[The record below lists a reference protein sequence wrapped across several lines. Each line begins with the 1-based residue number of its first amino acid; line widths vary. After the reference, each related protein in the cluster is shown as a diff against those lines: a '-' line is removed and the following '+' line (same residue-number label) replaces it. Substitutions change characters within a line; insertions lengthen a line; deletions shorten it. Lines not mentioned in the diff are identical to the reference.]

1 MEPRKVFHDSIMPL
15 PEAEGQT
22 EDGLLVQSAPT
33 PPTGDLM
40 TIHFALAIPADAHA
54 KLEEAI
60 ASGKTVAAGDLQS
73 SYAAAQSDTDA
84 LTTWLKEQ
92 GYTVE
97 FVSPDH
103 TSIYAQATSEVIE
116 KSLDVKIVKVT
127 TGGFTYLAA
136 RNAPSL
142 PEDIGKNVTAII
154 GLQPYRQARKN
165 ARIRMP
171 KDGNR
176 AAHSSGKAHGK
187 AAPAPEPNIGNKPP
201 YLVSEIMKAYNAD
214 QLSVN
219 GSGQTIAI
227 LIDTFP
233 NTSDLEA
240 FWTANSVPSDVNRV
254 EMINVGGGQLPAPS
268 GEETL
273 DAEWTSGIA
282 QGATIRIYA
291 SGSLAFADLDRA
303 IDQIIT
309 DLPTQ
314 PGMRQLSISLG
325 LGESY
330 MVKDEVTTQSQKYLQ
345 LAAAGVNVFVSSGD
359 DGSNPSS
366 GGQGTAGKRQVE
378 YGSSDPSVI
387 GVGGTSLVLDTDGTV
402 EGETAWSGSGGGASK
417 LFPRPAWQAGKGVAT
432 GKFRLVPDVSSSADP
447 NEGAYVY
454 LNGQAQQ
461 IGGTSWAAP
470 TWAAF
475 CALINQARVNAKL
488 EPLPFLNPLL
498 YPLLGTDAF
507 RDITSGSNGGFKAK
521 AGYDEVTG
529 LGVADVKALIAALT
543 QAA

>member
-15 PEAEGQT
+15 PETEGQT
-22 EDGLLVQSAPT
+22 EDGLLVQAAPIQ
-33 PPTGDLM
+33 PSGDLL
-40 TIHFALAIPADAHA
+40 TIHFALAIPADAQA

-60 ASGKTVAAGDLQS
+60 ASGKTVPAGDLQS
-73 SYAAAQSDTDA
+73 SYAATQADADA
-84 LTTWLKEQ
+84 LESWLKEQ
-92 GYTVE
+92 GYTIE

-103 TSIYAQATSEVIE
+103 TSIYAKADAPTIE
-116 KSLDVKIVKVT
+116 KSLDVKMARVT

-142 PEDIGKNVTAII
+142 PENVGKNVTAII

-165 ARIRMP
+165 ARVRMP

-176 AAHSSGKAHGK
+176 ASQSSGKAHGK
-187 AAPAPEPNIGNKPP
+187 TAPVPEPNEGDKPP

-214 QLSVN
+214 GLPVN

-233 NTSDLEA
+233 STSDLEA
-240 FWTANSVPSDVNRV
+240 FWAHNSVPSNLNRV

-303 IDQIIT
+303 IDQIIA

-366 GGQGTAGKRQVE
+366 GGQGTTGTKQVE

-387 GVGGTSLVLDTDGTV
+387 GVGGTSLVLNTDGSV
-402 EGETAWSGSGGGASK
+402 SSETAWPGSGGGTSK
-417 LFPRPAWQAGKGVAT
+417 LFPRPAWQTGEGVAK

-475 CALINQARVNAKL
+475 CALMNQARENAKL
-488 EPLPFLNPLL
+488 QPLPFLNPLL

-507 RDITSGSNGGFKAK
+507 RDIVSGSNGGFKAK

-529 LGVADVKALIAALT
+529 LGVADVKVLIAALT
-543 QAA
+543 QAT